1 MRTQNLET
9 NMNAKLQ
16 SLGNK
21 NSQQDGVVQNLENTI
36 NTKLRRLENTLIAR
50 FNKIEGRFNGTSYV
64 CAVYVPYYQGRSDP
78 PLTLLMRNFR

>member
-1 MRTQNLET
+1 
-9 NMNAKLQ
+9 MNAKLQ

-64 CAVYVPYYQGRSDP
+64 CAVYVPYYQGRSAPP
-78 PLTLLMRNFR
+78 PLTLLMSNFR